1 MAGKRLTRAESR
13 ERTKERLLDA
23 AAELFAERGVNG
35 TSVEQIAERA
45 GYTRGAFYGNFEDKH
60 ELVVALLDQRR
71 SQEAAE
77 VAALADLPG
86 GPGWRSPRPGAEPRV
101 SSGDVMAR
109 LRGWH
114 GERAEHLPEWFALRT
129 ELTLYALRNPGAR
142 PSVGENERA
151 ARELIEAGVR
161 ATFAARGVEPPADP
175 AFLALIIHALED
187 GLLRQRYLSPEGTS
201 DTVIADAVELLL
213 RTWLR

>member
-23 AAELFAERGVNG
+23 AAALFAERGVNG

-71 SQEAAE
+71 SQEASE
-77 VAALADLPG
+77 VGAL
-86 GPGWRSPRPGAEPRV
+86 
-101 SSGDVMAR
+101 SGDVMAR
-109 LRGWH
+109 LKEWH

-142 PSVGENERA
+142 PSIGENERA

-161 ATFAARGVEPPADP
+161 ATFAARGVEPPAEP

>member
-1 MAGKRLTRAESR
+1 MTGKRLTRAESR
-13 ERTKERLLDA
+13 ERTKNRLLAA

-35 TSVEQIAERA
+35 TSVEQIADRA

-60 ELVVALLDQRR
+60 ELVVTLLARR
-71 SQEAAE
+71 REQEAVE
-77 VAALADLPG
+77 VAAL
-86 GPGWRSPRPGAEPRV
+86 E
-101 SSGDVMAR
+101 GDVMAR
-109 LRGWH
+109 LKEWH
-114 GERAEHLPEWFALRT
+114 AERAEHLPEWFALRT
-129 ELTLYALRNPGAR
+129 ELTLYALRNPEAR
-142 PSVGENERA
+142 PSAGANERA

>member
-1 MAGKRLTRAESR
+1 VTGKRLTRTESR
-13 ERTKERLLDA
+13 ERTKDRLLAA
-23 AAELFAERGVNG
+23 AAELFAQRGVNG

-60 ELVVALLDQRR
+60 ELVVALLAQRR
-71 SQEAAE
+71 SQEAVE
-77 VAALADLPG
+77 VAAL
-86 GPGWRSPRPGAEPRV
+86 E
-101 SSGDVMAR
+101 GDVMAR
-109 LRGWH
+109 LKEWH
-114 GERAEHLPEWFALRT
+114 AARAEHLPEWFALRT
-129 ELTLYALRNPGAR
+129 ELTLYALRNPDSRLSA
-142 PSVGENERA
+142 GENERA
-151 ARELIEAGVR
+151 ARELIEASVR

-187 GLLRQRYLSPEGTS
+187 GLLRQRYLSPDGTS

>member
-1 MAGKRLTRAESR
+1 MTGKRLTRAESR
-13 ERTKERLLDA
+13 ERTKDRLLAA

-60 ELVVALLDQRR
+60 ELVVALLARRR
-71 SQEAAE
+71 SQEAVE
-77 VAALADLPG
+77 VAAL
-86 GPGWRSPRPGAEPRV
+86 E
-101 SSGDVMAR
+101 GDVMAR
-109 LRGWH
+109 LKEWH
-114 GERAEHLPEWFALRT
+114 AARAEHLSEWFALRT
-129 ELTLYALRNPGAR
+129 ELTLYALRNPEAR
-142 PSVGENERA
+142 PSAGANELA
-151 ARELIEAGVR
+151 ARELIEASVR

-187 GLLRQRYLSPEGTS
+187 GLLRQRYLSPEDTS

>member
-1 MAGKRLTRAESR
+1 MTGKRLTRAESR
-13 ERTKERLLDA
+13 ERTKDRLLAA

-60 ELVVALLDQRR
+60 ELVVALLARR
-71 SQEAAE
+71 REQEAAE
-77 VAALADLPG
+77 VAAL
-86 GPGWRSPRPGAEPRV
+86 R
-101 SSGDVMAR
+101 GDVMAR
-109 LRGWH
+109 LKEWH
-114 GERAEHLPEWFALRT
+114 AERAEHLPEWFALRT
-129 ELTLYALRNPGAR
+129 ELTLYALRNPPAR
-142 PSVGENERA
+142 TSAGENERA

-161 ATFAARGVEPPADP
+161 ATFAARGVQPPADP

-213 RTWLR
+213 RSWLG

>member
-1 MAGKRLTRAESR
+1 MTGKRLTRAESR
-13 ERTKERLLDA
+13 ERTKDRLLAA

-60 ELVVALLDQRR
+60 ELVVALLARR
-71 SQEAAE
+71 REQEAVE
-77 VAALADLPG
+77 VAAL
-86 GPGWRSPRPGAEPRV
+86 E
-101 SSGDVMAR
+101 GDVMTR
-109 LRGWH
+109 LKEWH
-114 GERAEHLPEWFALRT
+114 AERAEHLPGWFALRT

-142 PSVGENERA
+142 PSAGENERA

>member
-1 MAGKRLTRAESR
+1 MPLADGTVSAVTGKRLTRAESR
-13 ERTKERLLDA
+13 ERTKDRLLAA

-60 ELVVALLDQRR
+60 ELVVALLAQRR
-71 SQEAAE
+71 SREAVE
-77 VAALADLPG
+77 VAAL
-86 GPGWRSPRPGAEPRV
+86 E
-101 SSGDVMAR
+101 GDVMAG
-109 LRGWH
+109 LKEWH
-114 GERAEHLPEWFALRT
+114 AARAEHLPEWFALRT
-129 ELTLYALRNPGAR
+129 ELTLYALRNPEAR
-142 PSVGENERA
+142 PSAGANERA
-151 ARELIEAGVR
+151 ARELIEASVR
-161 ATFAARGVEPPADP
+161 ATFAARGVAPPADP